1 MLTGAYC
8 EPPGSDSITC
18 RLQEVWPRAPSA
30 LAAPM
35 PQVIALMAPAALGLS
50 GATFHEPFHAD
61 IEQRAMAVTERS
73 NQNVPQ
79 RRQLDGMADR
89 TSARS
94 FALPNLAV
102 L

>member
-1 MLTGAYC
+1 
-8 EPPGSDSITC
+8 
-18 RLQEVWPRAPSA
+18 
-30 LAAPM
+30 M

-79 RRQLDGMADR
+79 RRQPDGNGGQDIRQDNQTGRLHYRIEPFFDDGMADR